1 MTSDRTSG
9 PNCSHAVVKSQLL
22 VAMSKS
28 LHCECSTL
36 KVSYCLLI
44 EKFNLASQIVTTFI
58 YKPSLVRI
66 DPCSFELSYRYLEL
80 AYVSFLIQAYRFRML
95 TQKSLK
101 IVEFGG
107 KIQDLESP

>member
-36 KVSYCLLI
+36 KVSYCLVI
-44 EKFNLASQIVTTFI
+44 EKFNLASQEAVA
-58 YKPSLVRI
+58 
-66 DPCSFELSYRYLEL
+66 YRYLEL
-80 AYVSFLIQAYRFRML
+80 AYVSCLIQAYRFRML

-101 IVEFGG
+101 VLEFGG
-107 KIQDLESP
+107 KIQDLESL